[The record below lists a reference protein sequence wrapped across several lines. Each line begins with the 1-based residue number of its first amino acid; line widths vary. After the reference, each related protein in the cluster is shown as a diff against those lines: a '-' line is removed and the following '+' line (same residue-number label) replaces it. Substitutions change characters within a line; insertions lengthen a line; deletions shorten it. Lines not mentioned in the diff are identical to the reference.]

1 MTDMKNS
8 TYVNPKYIKSQKH
21 KYQIIVKKHV
31 WFSCIILIAIAFFV
45 FLSAGYEHPDDWR
58 EVTVTLDRYE
68 TVRLNKGGTRL
79 DIYDPDGN
87 CYSFNR
93 SIGKI
98 KKQLVVGG
106 QYTFIYSDNFFHD
119 IVEEMKID
127 GVEYLTHEDAIRNYK
142 GTKTVLWVFEGLL
155 LIALF
160 VANYVVYHTSTKR
173 LIKIYCT
180 YKKGRTKKK

>member
-1 MTDMKNS
+1 MKNS
-8 TYVNPKYIKSQKH
+8 TYVNPKHIKSQKR

-31 WFSCIILIAIAFFV
+31 WFSCVILIALAFFI
-45 FLSAGYEHPDDWR
+45 FLSCGYQHPDKWKK
-58 EVTVTLDRYE
+58 TTITLDHYQ
-68 TVRLNKGGTRL
+68 TVRFNKGGTRL

-87 CYSFNR
+87 CYSINR
-93 SIGKI
+93 SEGAI
-98 KKQLVVGG
+98 KKQLVVGR

-127 GVEYLTHEDAIRNYK
+127 GVEYLTHEDAISNYK
-142 GTKTVLWVFEGLL
+142 GTKTILWVFEGLL

-160 VANYVVYHTSTKR
+160 VANYIVYHTSTKR

-180 YKKGRTKKK
+180 YKKGRTNKKQK